1 MDCEQALALIS
12 AQIDREIEPDDRTWL
27 DVHLQECPACRATA
41 DAFALQD
48 SDLRRTFAPRREA
61 VAALAE
67 RVSGRLSSSEGRSAS
82 ANHLAARRIPRRLAW
97 AIGAAAAAAAI
108 LVPVFL
114 ANWKGQPERVRQPGL
129 EQLDLPLSGL
139 TPRPLPTAPPI
150 TKVAVGDTVQTK
162 AGERS
167 RVILA
172 DGSVLYVNQNTTV
185 RLEAER
191 RLQLSEGNV
200 FVEVAP
206 RQPEADGSTFLVQT
220 PDRAV
225 KAFGTKFEV
234 QASKPGTEVLVT
246 QGRVEVSDARQA
258 AGKPPSIHV
267 GQRVLPGSLEPTQ
280 APRAS
285 HQLDWTRDL
294 MAAAESPLVPASQYD
309 GGALIAVDAN
319 GQEAKLSLRD
329 YHVDVHVEDGFA
341 RTTID
346 QTYFNHHP
354 WRLEGTFYFPLP
366 PDASLNR
373 LAMYVDGVLMEG
385 GMAERE
391 YARQVYEQIVRSQR
405 DPALLE
411 WVDGSTFKMRVFPL
425 EGRQEKRIVLSY
437 VQRLPGLYGRTS
449 YRFPAG
455 HNLQMVNHWSFHA
468 AIKNGARLAATSPT
482 HARMRM
488 ERAGDDLIMDVAEND
503 ARLDRDV
510 ALELVDPTDAAQ
522 PRELARFSRA
532 DHEGAAYLMLRY
544 RPDLPGVRERQRR
557 DWVFLFESSA
567 DRDPLLAR
575 TQIEI
580 IRTLLN
586 NVEHD
591 DTFAILSAGT
601 LVRPFA
607 DEPKPATPANVAAA
621 IAFLEKTHLIG
632 ALDLGRAL
640 QAAEP
645 LVKAGKNPWLVHVGS
660 GLTGMGRRQEELTK
674 LIPAGVRYVGVGVGK
689 RWGRDFMKQTGE
701 RSGGYFTQINPDEPV
716 AWRAFDLLATLETP
730 RLLDVKVTAGD
741 DPYAERDG
749 PRFLTFNGSV
759 AQGEEVCAVARL
771 DGRPLPQFVTITGMV
786 DGQPFRRTLPVQNVT
801 GEASYL
807 PRSWAKLEIDRLL
820 AANPIDNQPKIIALS
835 KAMYVMTPF
844 TSLLVLEN
852 EAMYQQFK
860 VDRGRKDHWALYPC
874 PDKIPVVYE
883 PDPTQPVDVRNAP
896 KTAKPQANQVL
907 QTILVRVPARFLYS
921 PRHGNRGEYVVQ
933 ALQVYTGAYAVP
945 DADGALTHLGRLGD
959 LPERTALGVEGEE
972 DRKLRLSEFE
982 RLAREMPL
990 GERDY
995 RLSKAK
1001 KRVVG
1006 VTQLRRSGLVR
1017 EQDETF
1023 GEIFIVGNERTRSNV
1038 ILSQAPSSFAVDDFD
1053 VFGKGS
1059 TLLRGHGRIDYSA
1072 DGRTLITDGT
1082 SNTILISDARESKRE
1097 LFLVDRLER
1106 AEPILAGKL
1115 SHAGRGKDF
1124 GYFPSVSNTP
1134 MFEGRVGRTLL
1145 SEKQKVHYTRERAVV
1160 AHSAESALPSLLYEH
1175 AAFTHDPRLFTDL
1188 VSYAPGLNTSRADL
1202 LAVLETEA
1210 APNLRNSPGKIDPAA
1225 LALIDRAR
1233 QTGWQALT
1241 IPGGKDQPSL
1251 TLTFDGTGRYAY
1263 ERTLPLGL
1271 RERVICD
1278 GATLWH
1284 LYPEIGLAARRTV
1297 SRFHQ
1302 AELAELMP
1310 WTLPPATDLARGA
1323 DLECVADNVV
1333 ALVPQGAKTAKTTE
1347 GKPAPYL
1354 SLHLVF
1360 GDNGRLTERR
1370 VVEMPA
1376 NKTHFREV
1384 YDGNGGVR
1392 LLDADDKELGKDKQ
1406 TLRPARAPE
1415 LKPDVEKLVVLPLPF
1430 RSRSHVMD
1438 ALALDPSKP
1447 LSHDENGCFTYLE
1460 EDEALTL
1467 LGALLAERNEAEARL
1482 LVREFFQARGDRRSG
1497 YYTVLAACG
1506 ADVNTELAFQR
1517 QLAESPNEPLL
1528 RYLALHGGD
1537 FYRMLRKIAPVSAP
1551 VALPDTFLGRLAEF
1565 QNELLRWQG
1574 DTNRWVAA
1582 TVRHGDE
1589 KRSLDFIRRNRS
1601 NVLGWALLRRVTDR
1615 TLNGDVR
1622 NKKLADAWGLLA
1634 EASGGSYSCRYEQA
1648 LRFYFGHG
1656 NGRAEAA
1663 ALFRK
1668 LYDDALK
1675 EGVLPPIGYNFR
1687 DVIRGDVRN
1696 RDLFEALMLKT
1707 AAEFVAKKNR
1717 PAVVALALQCWQLGE
1732 RPLSDNLLAL
1742 ALDGAT
1748 DEVERAETILAAV
1761 RFLAQTDRLAGA
1773 DDLVSKLLADE
1784 KIAAEPSLWRLASRL
1799 ADRRGMPDRSLACLE
1814 KALDLEYQEL
1824 PEVID
1829 LEAWRRDYGTLL
1841 GHYHRLAAGAR
1852 AVHAAPPEDLAAR
1865 TVRAAD
1871 RWRAHDP
1878 EVTRACQEA
1887 ANILKLLGRKNLAW
1901 EYLTTPAATQPDRN
1915 VSFHGMALTL
1925 SREGDLDLA
1934 ERAYAS
1940 VAEREPDNGLILW
1953 ERAENLRQ
1961 AGRAGDADALLK
1973 RLADEKGTEAFERIR
1988 SQARWQLQRR

>member
-1 MDCEQALALIS
+1 
-12 AQIDREIEPDDRTWL
+12 
-27 DVHLQECPACRATA
+27 
-41 DAFALQD
+41 
-48 SDLRRTFAPRREA
+48 
-61 VAALAE
+61 
-67 RVSGRLSSSEGRSAS
+67 
-82 ANHLAARRIPRRLAW
+82 
-97 AIGAAAAAAAI
+97 
-108 LVPVFL
+108 
-114 ANWKGQPERVRQPGL
+114 
-129 EQLDLPLSGL
+129 
-139 TPRPLPTAPPI
+139 
-150 TKVAVGDTVQTK
+150 
-162 AGERS
+162 
-167 RVILA
+167 
-172 DGSVLYVNQNTTV
+172 
-185 RLEAER
+185 
-191 RLQLSEGNV
+191 
-200 FVEVAP
+200 
-206 RQPEADGSTFLVQT
+206 
-220 PDRAV
+220 
-225 KAFGTKFEV
+225 
-234 QASKPGTEVLVT
+234 
-246 QGRVEVSDARQA
+246 
-258 AGKPPSIHV
+258 
-267 GQRVLPGSLEPTQ
+267 
-280 APRAS
+280 
-285 HQLDWTRDL
+285 
-294 MAAAESPLVPASQYD
+294 
-309 GGALIAVDAN
+309 
-319 GQEAKLSLRD
+319 
-329 YHVDVHVEDGFA
+329 VDVHVEDGFA

-437 VQRLPGLYGRTS
+437 VQRLPTLYGRTS

-468 AIKNGARLAATSPT
+468 AVKNGARLVATSPT
-482 HARMRM
+482 HSRMRM
-488 ERAGDDLIMDVAEND
+488 ERTGEDLVLDVAEND
-503 ARLDRDV
+503 ASLDRDV

-522 PRELARFSRA
+522 PKELARFSRA

-575 TQIEI
+575 TQIEV

-607 DEPKPATPANVAAA
+607 DEPKPATPANVATA

-645 LVKAGKNPWLVHVGS
+645 MVKAGKNPWLVHVGS

-689 RWGRDFMKQTGE
+689 RWGRDFMKQAAE
-701 RSGGYFTQINPDEPV
+701 RTGGYFTQINPDEPV

-730 RLLDVKVTAGD
+730 RLLDVKVTAGA
-741 DPYAERDG
+741 DPNADPDG

-759 AQGEEVCAVARL
+759 AQGEEVSAVARL
-771 DGRPLPQFVTITGMV
+771 DGRPLPQLVTITGMV

-801 GEASYL
+801 GEAGYL

-820 AANPIDNQPKIIALS
+820 AANAIDNQPKIIALS

-852 EAMYQQFK
+852 EAMYQRFK

-945 DADGALTHLGRLGD
+945 DSGVTQLGRLGD
-959 LPERTALGVEGEE
+959 LPESALGVDVDGEE
-972 DRKLRLSEFE
+972 DKKLRLPEFD

-990 GERDY
+990 GEY
-995 RLSKAK
+995 RERLLKEK
-1001 KRVVG
+1001 QRVVG
-1006 VTQLRRSGLVR
+1006 ATQLRTSVLDK
-1017 EQDETF
+1017 DERL
-1023 GEIFIVGNERTRSNV
+1023 GQILIVGNETTRQNV
-1038 ILSQAPSSFAVDDFD
+1038 ILSRTPAALDFYSRSTGRGKQFGDFARSF
-1053 VFGKGS
+1053 
-1059 TLLRGHGRIDYSA
+1059 
-1072 DGRTLITDGT
+1072 DGGLILTDGT
-1082 SNTILISDARESKRE
+1082 SNTIHVWDEREAKRE
-1097 LFLVDRLER
+1097 LFFMDHLER
-1106 AEPILAGKL
+1106 AEPILAGRL
-1115 SHAGRGKDF
+1115 SHAERGKDF
-1124 GYFPSVSNTP
+1124 GYFPSVADTP
-1134 MFEGRVGRTLL
+1134 PFEGRTVRRMVTVTK
-1145 SEKQKVHYTRERAVV
+1145 SVPYTPARAVV
-1160 AHSAESALPSLLYEH
+1160 VRATEATLPSLLYEH
-1175 AAFTHDPRLFTDL
+1175 AAFTDDQRLFTDL

-1202 LAVLETEA
+1202 LAVLEAEA

-1251 TLTFDGTGRYAY
+1251 TLTFDGTGRYVY

-1271 RERVICD
+1271 RERVVYD

-1284 LYPEIGLAARRTV
+1284 LYPEIGLASRRTV
-1297 SRFHQ
+1297 SRFHR

-1323 DLECVADNVV
+1323 DLECVADNVI

-1406 TLRPARAPE
+1406 TLRTAREPE
-1415 LKPDVEKLVVLPLPF
+1415 LKPDVANLVVLPLPF
-1430 RSRSHVMD
+1430 RSRAHAMD
-1438 ALALDPSKP
+1438 ALALNPSKP
-1447 LSHDENGCFTYLE
+1447 LGHDENGCFTYLE
-1460 EDEALTL
+1460 ENEALTL

-1482 LVREFFQARGDRRSG
+1482 LVREFFQARGDRRLG

-1506 ADVNTELAFQR
+1506 ADVNTEPAFRR
-1517 QLAESPNEPLL
+1517 QLAESPNESLL
-1528 RYLALHGGD
+1528 RYLALHGSD
-1537 FYRMLRKIAPVSAP
+1537 FYRMLRKIAPLSAT
-1551 VALPDTFLGRLAEF
+1551 VAAPDTFLGRLAGF

-1574 DTNRWVAA
+1574 DTNRWVAVA
-1582 TVRHGDE
+1582 ARKGDE

-1615 TLNGDVR
+1615 THDGDAR
-1622 NKKLADAWGLLA
+1622 NKKLADAWSLLA
-1634 EASGGSYSCRYEQA
+1634 EAAGGSYSFRYEEA
-1648 LRFYFGHG
+1648 LRHYFSRG

-1675 EGVLPPIGYNFR
+1675 EGVLPPIGHNFR
-1687 DVIRGDVRN
+1687 DAIRGNVRN

-1717 PAVVALALQCWQLGE
+1717 PAVVALALQCWQLSE

-1742 ALDGAT
+1742 GLDSAS

-1761 RFLAQTDRLAGA
+1761 QFLSQTDRLAHA

-1784 KIAAEPSLWRLASRL
+1784 KWAAEPSLWRLASRL

-1814 KALDLEYQEL
+1814 KALDLEYQES

-1841 GHYHRLAAGAR
+1841 GHYQRLAAGAR

-1865 TVRAAD
+1865 TVRTAD

-1988 SQARWQLQRR
+1988 NQARWQLQRR